1 MLYSSPNFLTEK
13 EKKEISK
20 WIKRY
25 NYDDNYPGWKYIGFS
40 GNPELDQNRFWK
52 LEEIDKDFFDTTL
65 FNKVSKCL
73 LNETGKKNKLVRSY
87 LNGATA
93 CQQGL
98 YHKDGGADATA
109 LIYCNEKWDDQWG
122 GATVFDHEGV
132 LHTIYPR
139 FGQLVVF
146 SSEIPHFSSCT
157 SRFFDGIRITLAFK
171 IVYI

>member
-1 MLYSSPNFLTEK
+1 MIRRPPRSTQGVSSAA
-13 EKKEISK
+13 SDVY
-20 WIKRY
+20 KR
-25 NYDDNYPGWKYIGFS
+25 
-40 GNPELDQNRFWK
+40 Q
-52 LEEIDKDFFDTTL
+52 
-65 FNKVSKCL
+65 
-73 LNETGKKNKLVRSY
+73 
-87 LNGATA
+87 
-93 CQQGL
+93 
-98 YHKDGGADATA
+98 
-109 LIYCNEKWDDQWG
+109 KWDDQWG